1 MIETKFKQ
9 GELCAIPTDWAEGRF
24 CDFLQTFSSGATPYR
39 GNPRNYIGSIPW
51 ISSGELNYNVIT
63 DTLEHISENAQKQ
76 TNLKLHK
83 PGTFLMAITGL
94 EAAGTRGKCAFVGVP
109 ATTNQSCMA
118 INGTDK
124 MDTSYL
130 YWFYRFWSETL
141 AFKFCQGTK
150 QQSYTA
156 AIVKSLPIYTPDN
169 IVEQQRI
176 ASALTSVDN
185 LLSSLD
191 KLIAKKRDI
200 KQGAMQQ
207 LLTGKTRLKGFT
219 EPWVYYSVGSDC
231 CVKARIGWQG
241 LTTSEYLEHGE
252 YGLITSTDI
261 VNYKVDWQTCCF
273 VSEYRYAQD
282 PNIIVQNGDV
292 LISKDGTIGKV
303 GIVSNIPFPCTL
315 NSGVFVIRSKSPQI
329 SQEGLGL
336 VFLSPYFA
344 DFIKR
349 LTAGSTIVHL
359 YQKDIVNFTFPMPP
373 TIKEQ
378 QAIAAVLSSM
388 DNEIAA
394 LEAKRKKYEAVKQ
407 GMMQQLLTG
416 KIRLINQ

>member
-1 MIETKFKQ
+1 MISQ
-9 GELCAIPTDWAEGRF
+9 RQIEGF
-24 CDFLQTFSSGATPYR
+24 PIIY
-39 GNPRNYIGSIPW
+39 PK
-51 ISSGELNYNVIT
+51 
-63 DTLEHISENAQKQ
+63 EH
-76 TNLKLHK
+76 
-83 PGTFLMAITGL
+83 
-94 EAAGTRGKCAFVGVP
+94 
-109 ATTNQSCMA
+109 
-118 INGTDK
+118 
-124 MDTSYL
+124 
-130 YWFYRFWSETL
+130 
-141 AFKFCQGTK
+141 
-150 QQSYTA
+150 
-156 AIVKSLPIYTPDN
+156 
-169 IVEQQRI
+169 EQQRI
-176 ASALTSVDN
+176 ASALTSIDN